1 MKILKSILYALGLIL
16 VITLTGI
23 YFLPDS
29 YSVTQTVEISRS
41 KETVYKMV
49 SDYNNW
55 KTWSPWVEMDPELAI
70 TVEGEPGKAGHKMSW
85 KGSKLGRGYVK

>member
-1 MKILKSILYALGLIL
+1 
-16 VITLTGI
+16 
-23 YFLPDS
+23 
-29 YSVTQTVEISRS
+29 
-41 KETVYKMV
+41 MV